1 MQHHLTFLGRLARLS
16 VARRLIRGRLEMGV
30 ASAAAPAFEQHHL
43 LPVRGDVAEVFARFG
58 VEGHRAAGHLDDAI
72 LAVAAGAAF
81 GAAAAAGGGH
91 HVTLEL
97 EVQQRPIVP
106 VAAQIDVSA
115 PSAVAAV
122 GPSARDVL
130 LAAEVGRP
138 GAALAR
144 AAVDLD
150 VVNEIRFSH
159 LSVFDAVDGLSN
171 AFENL
176 LDSTDALD
184 GDVLPFAY
192 IIGSQ
197 WGRLG
202 VIDVESGL
210 DGLRIVV

>member
-1 MQHHLTFLGRLARLS
+1 M
-16 VARRLIRGRLEMGV
+16 
-30 ASAAAPAFEQHHL
+30 
-43 LPVRGDVAEVFARFG
+43 
-58 VEGHRAAGHLDDAI
+58 
-72 LAVAAGAAF
+72 
-81 GAAAAAGGGH
+81 
-91 HVTLEL
+91 TLEL

-106 VAAQIDVSA
+106 IAAQIDVSA

-184 GDVLPFAY
+184 GDVLPFADV
-192 IIGSQ
+192 IRSQ
-197 WGRLG
+197 GGGLRM
-202 VIDVESGL
+202 IDVESGL
-210 DGLRIVV
+210 DGLRVVV